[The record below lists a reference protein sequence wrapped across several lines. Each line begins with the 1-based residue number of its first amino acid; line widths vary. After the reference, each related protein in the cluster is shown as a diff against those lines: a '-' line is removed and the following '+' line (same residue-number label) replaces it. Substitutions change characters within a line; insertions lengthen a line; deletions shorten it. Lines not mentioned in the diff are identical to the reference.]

1 VIKVELTPIYQ
12 ERLRQVA
19 LATTAQGN
27 APAQME
33 LRQHL
38 SGLEIV
44 FQSISNNT
52 GIPVEI
58 YDAQQV
64 LIVTY
69 LPM

>member
-1 VIKVELTPIYQ
+1 LH
-12 ERLRQVA
+12 QVA
-19 LATTAQGN
+19 LATTAQSN

-38 SGLEIV
+38 SGLETV